1 MTPVWIA
8 AAVVAAGVGFVLG
21 RRAVRSAPVVEPEM
35 TEREA
40 HLAKHVAQRARCTVF
55 AALPAVRHEL
65 ALAPDKDDE
74 TLAKRAT
81 YHYQMALPEKDCT
94 TYRDSVKG

>member
-1 MTPVWIA
+1 MTPVWVA

-21 RRAVRSAPVVEPEM
+21 RRAVRGAAVEEVM

-40 HLAKHVAQRARCTVF
+40 HLAKHVALRARCTVSE
-55 AALPAVRHEL
+55 ALSAVRHEL
-65 ALAPDKDDE
+65 ALAPDQSDE

-81 YHYQMALPEKDCT
+81 YHYQMALPEKSCG
-94 TYRDSVKG
+94 TYKDRAKG